1 MSSFPAF
8 SELSSAAESPQCLRG
23 WGFGQHT
30 EVLSALPSSS
40 YSSSPSLWSLPWA
53 AVLPGK
59 ICFSGVLHGLLGQS
73 LLHGLLGISAPSWY
87 RRILPFLNYIY
98 IVWLRGW
105 AVGLLLNPLELAMS
119 SMGQPLVSPHRGC
132 LTASTCPPRLNT
144 QVNQVKYT
152 RFIAASSAYIVML
165 GQNTIS
171 FCLSCHKPEVNAM
184 YVMCSGKPGTTCVTP
199 FCEPEPRFRCWVMLS
214 F

>member
-1 MSSFPAF
+1 MNLSSFPAF
-8 SELSSAAESPQCLRG
+8 SELSSAPESPQCRRG

-30 EVLSALPSSS
+30 RVLSALPSSS
-40 YSSSPSLWSLPWA
+40 YCSSPSLRSLPWA

-73 LLHGLLGISAPSWY
+73 LLHGLLAISAPSWH
-87 RRILPFLNYIY
+87 RSRLLSSFLPLFLTLFFPHGLGRILTFLNYIY

-105 AVGLLLNPLELAMS
+105 AVGLLLNPLELATS
-119 SMGQPLVSPHRGC
+119 SVGQPLVSPQRGC

-152 RFIAASSAYIVML
+152 RFIAASSAYIVPILCL
-165 GQNTIS
+165 GKIPS
-171 FCLSCHKPEVNAM
+171 HFL
-184 YVMCSGKPGTTCVTP
+184 
-199 FCEPEPRFRCWVMLS
+199 FRATNLR
-214 F
+214 